1 MGVQAPPVASE
12 KRSDWEAFL
21 GFLAPSSGERILDVG
36 AGDCKIA
43 GRVLEA
49 CKGAE
54 VYAIDPNEK
63 KIAAAK
69 RGRPDVRSS
78 VGVAE
83 SIPFPDSHFG
93 KAYST
98 LALHHFADLD
108 RALAEIGRVLRPGG
122 SYIVLEVEP
131 RSLSGRLFRF
141 FGRLMG
147 EKMQI
152 MTEDQFLARVA
163 TGKVFTVER
172 SVRLG
177 GRYLVHLTR
186 S

>member
-1 MGVQAPPVASE
+1 LATGGKP
-12 KRSDWEAFL
+12 SDWEALL
-21 GFLAPSSGERILDVG
+21 GYLAPSPGERILDVG

-43 GRVLEA
+43 ARVLEA
-49 CKGAE
+49 SKGAE

-69 RGRPDVRSS
+69 RDHPSVKSS

-83 SIPFPDSHFG
+83 GLPFPDSHFS

-108 RALAEIGRVLRPGG
+108 KALAEIGRVLKQGG
-122 SYIVLEVEP
+122 YYVVLEVEP
-131 RSLSGRLFRF
+131 HSLGGMFFRF
-141 FGRLMG
+141 FGRLMS

-152 MTEDQFLARVA
+152 MTQDQFLARVGS
-163 TGKVFTVER
+163 GKGFGVGR
-172 SVRLG
+172 SMRLG
-177 GRYLVHLTR
+177 GRYLVQLTR
-186 S
+186 N